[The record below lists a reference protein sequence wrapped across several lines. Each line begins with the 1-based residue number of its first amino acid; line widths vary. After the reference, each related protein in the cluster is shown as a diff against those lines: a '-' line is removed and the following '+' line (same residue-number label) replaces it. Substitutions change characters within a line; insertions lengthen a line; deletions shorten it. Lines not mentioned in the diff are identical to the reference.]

1 MGRPV
6 DQARRDDLLE
16 RAVDHVCAVGLS
28 GLSLR
33 ALADA
38 LDVDASLLNHHFGS
52 KQQLLALVL
61 NRVRDRLRALG
72 ALDPEHDLDASL
84 QRVWA
89 WASDPAR
96 RPLYVLFFEV
106 YALALRHPDDY
117 QPFLSTV
124 VADWLDPLQAAFRR
138 TGSTPDAARARAT
151 LAIAVVRGLLLDLL
165 TTEDHDR
172 VTAALHLAGD
182 LLLGESRS

>member
-1 MGRPV
+1 VGRPV
-6 DQARRDDLLE
+6 DQARRDQLLE

-38 LDVDASLLNHHFGS
+38 LDVDASRLSHHFGG
-52 KQQLLALVL
+52 KQQLLGLVL
-61 NRVRDRLRALG
+61 NRVRDRLRTLG
-72 ALDPEHDLDASL
+72 NLNPEQDLDASL

-89 WASDPAR
+89 WAADPTR

-106 YALALRHPDDY
+106 YALALRHPEDY
-117 QPFLSTV
+117 QPFLNTV
-124 VADWLDPLQAAFRR
+124 ISDWLDPLQAAFQHH
-138 TGSTPDAARARAT
+138 GSNPDAARARAS

-165 TTEDHDR
+165 TTHDHDR
-172 VTAALHLAGD
+172 ATAALQLASD
-182 LLLGESRS
+182 LLLGEDA